1 MTSRHEEYELGNE
14 VTHLATSKAKQETSV
29 ISVRVTINDIGRLEG
44 IGRESGKTV
53 SQVIRDAI
61 AAYQVK
67 QPTMVVSLWSG
78 STIILGTQEEASG
91 TPHIWDVNYGAMDLV
106 STGTAV
112 PIEA

>member
-1 MTSRHEEYELGNE
+1 MTSRHEEYELGKE
-14 VTHLATSKAKQETSV
+14 VTHLATSKAKRETSV
-29 ISVRVTINDIGRLEG
+29 ISVRVTKADIGRLEG

-61 AAYQVK
+61 TAYQVK
-67 QPTMVVSLWSG
+67 NPTMVVSVWSG
-78 STIILGTQEEASG
+78 STIIMGEQEVDSG
-91 TPHIWDVNYGAMDLV
+91 NPHSWDVNYGAMDLG

>member
-1 MTSRHEEYELGNE
+1 MTSRNEEYELGKE

-29 ISVRVTINDIGRLEG
+29 ISVRVTKDDIGRLEG

-61 AAYQVK
+61 TAYQLK
-67 QPTMVVSLWSG
+67 HPTMVVSVWSG
-78 STIILGTQEEASG
+78 STIILGTQEEDSG
-91 TPHIWDVNYGAMDLV
+91 NPHICDVNYGGMDLG

-112 PIEA
+112 PIQA